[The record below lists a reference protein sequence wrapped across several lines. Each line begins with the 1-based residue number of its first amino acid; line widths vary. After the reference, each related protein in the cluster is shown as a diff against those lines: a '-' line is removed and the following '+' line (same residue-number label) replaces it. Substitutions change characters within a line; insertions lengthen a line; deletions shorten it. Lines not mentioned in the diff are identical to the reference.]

1 MEMYE
6 SMRLYAS
13 ARAHVRFRV
22 HLFIISALGAQQRR
36 VLTTAIK
43 LYASAAPRNGYTPP
57 HFCVRYGRN
66 IVVFWKENTLGVFP
80 FFFGQKGWG
89 AGKMRIQIIRLEV

>member
-66 IVVFWKENTLGVFP
+66 IVVFWMENTLGVFP
-80 FFFGQKGWG
+80 FFFGKRGGGQ
-89 AGKMRIQIIRLEV
+89 GK

>member
-1 MEMYE
+1 MQVNVEMYG
-6 SMRLYAS
+6 STNLCAS

-43 LYASAAPRNGYTPP
+43 LYASSAATRIGCAPP

-80 FFFGQKGWG
+80 FFFGKRGGGQ
-89 AGKMRIQIIRLEV
+89 GK